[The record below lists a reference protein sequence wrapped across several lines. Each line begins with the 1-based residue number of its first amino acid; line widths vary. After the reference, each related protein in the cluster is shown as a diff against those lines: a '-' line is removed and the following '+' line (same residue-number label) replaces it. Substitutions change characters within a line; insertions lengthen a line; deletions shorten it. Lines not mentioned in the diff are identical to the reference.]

1 MLLCLPTELIVEVFD
16 KADSFTTAFALSHTC
31 HRLRT
36 IWKAN
41 ANAILPSVVECF
53 PQALELTH
61 TQDMFGSDKNGRIQ
75 KLTYSRQEIPILYP
89 ERIERNANFV
99 SHILPYYEHNIINAL
114 ALRGIKRDALL
125 TDDRMDLLRAIY
137 RAMTLTA
144 AGKEGCASHSL
155 LPPLDIREY
164 KQVRESMDFLQSWF
178 KADQTQWLEL
188 CNPINMK
195 DLHLNRGNAFR
206 ALPYMQVSD
215 KLALLQSELTW
226 LPPDDIYFKRFRKH
240 FRLAPWGYHTM
251 LDGDPKGAGSGRGV
265 FMGDLLQR
273 LERHRR
279 TRGGHM

>member
-1 MLLCLPTELIVEVFD
+1 MLLSLPTELIVEIFD

-53 PQALELTH
+53 PQALDLTQ
-61 TQDMFGSDKNGRIQ
+61 TQDMFCTDEFGRIQ
-75 KLTYSRQEIPILYP
+75 EITHSGQEIPVLHP

-99 SHILPYYEHNIINAL
+99 SQILPYYEHNIINAF
-114 ALRGIKRDALL
+114 ALRGSKRDALL
-125 TDDRMDLLRAIY
+125 TNDRMDLLRALY

-144 AGKEGCASHSL
+144 AGKERCASHFL

-164 KQVRESMDFLQSWF
+164 KQVREAMDFLQSWF
-178 KADQTQWLEL
+178 KADQRQSRRSH
-188 CNPINMK
+188 NPTCMK
-195 DLHLNRGNAFR
+195 DLHLISGDAVR

-215 KLALLQSELTW
+215 KLALLESELVR
-226 LPPDDIYFKRFRKH
+226 LPADDIYFKHFRKH
-240 FRLAPWGYHTM
+240 SRSAPWAYHTI

-265 FMGDLLQR
+265 LMGDLFQR
-273 LERHRR
+273 LEQHRR
-279 TRGGHM
+279 ARGM